1 MENKLRIILLKGI
14 EGFIF
19 NLSFDDQNKISGAI
33 EALSNKKFDSIYIK
47 QLRRNIKELKVKKYS
62 MKTITIKGLKFVTF
76 EEVLKKQMKIKG
88 FKEGYE
94 KEVARLNMI
103 HQLKQA
109 RLSKKMTQE
118 KLAQKTG
125 MPQSVIARLESGRQ
139 GLSFVTISK
148 IATALDKKI
157 QLV

>member
-1 MENKLRIILLKGI
+1 
-14 EGFIF
+14 
-19 NLSFDDQNKISGAI
+19 
-33 EALSNKKFDSIYIK
+33 
-47 QLRRNIKELKVKKYS
+47 

-76 EEVLKKQMKIKG
+76 EEVLKKQMKLKG

-103 HQLKQA
+103 YQIKQA
-109 RLSKKMTQE
+109 RLAKKMTQ
-118 KLAQKTG
+118 KSLAKKAD

-139 GLSFVTISK
+139 GLSFNTISK